1 MKVLYSLEELNKA
14 ITKLMVRKMTIKNHG
29 SLDSGTGIN
38 LSKNIKILSNIENIK
53 TMNDSEELDD
63 YISKNIKD
71 ININKKHLK
80 YDSTVRII
88 ILNSL
93 DEYIKGL
100 LNNCTSAYLMINEL
114 KGRFSETGPSRLF
127 EIEMKI
133 KKIEIENDDFN
144 LEETKV
150 FYSLE
155 KLNKVG
161 IVFIHKHG
169 SLDSGTG
176 INLFKSIKI
185 LSNIEEVTNRG
196 ITYPNEQLDRI
207 YKKDSKFIKNNKLNT
222 TVYTNDEYPFT
233 LNISAMK
240 NMDFNISNVDLKLWH
255 ARLGL

>member
-1 MKVLYSLEELNKA
+1 MVLSLKQNLQIFKQITINKFHIQNSKITNENFHIWYSDL
-14 ITKLMVRKMTIKNHG
+14 KL
-29 SLDSGTGIN
+29 
-38 LSKNIKILSNIENIK
+38 IL
-53 TMNDSEELDD
+53 DSEELDG

-144 LEETKV
+144 LYLDNLNSL
-150 FYSLE
+150 FY
-155 KLNKVG
+155 
-161 IVFIHKHG
+161 
-169 SLDSGTG
+169 
-176 INLFKSIKI
+176 
-185 LSNIEEVTNRG
+185 
-196 ITYPNEQLDRI
+196 RI
-207 YKKDSKFIKNNKLNT
+207 
-222 TVYTNDEYPFT
+222 
-233 LNISAMK
+233 
-240 NMDFNISNVDLKLWH
+240 
-255 ARLGL
+255 